1 MIGLWLT
8 ILFVIIPGAAGAAI
22 AYALNRDGE
31 INRKWLAI
39 GAGIGVVLG
48 VTAGLLLFRY

>member
-8 ILFVIIPGAAGAAI
+8 VLFVIIPGAAGAAV
-22 AYALNRDGE
+22 AYALNRGE
-31 INRKWLAI
+31 DINRKWIAV
-39 GAGIGVVLG
+39 GAGIGVVIG

>member
-22 AYALNRDGE
+22 AYALNRGEE
-31 INRKWLAI
+31 INPKWLAV
-39 GAGIGVVLG
+39 GAGIGVVIG
-48 VTAGLLLFRY
+48 VTAAVLLFRY

>member
-22 AYALNRDGE
+22 AYALTRGEE
-31 INRKWLAI
+31 INIKWLAT

-48 VTAGLLLFRY
+48 VVAAVLLFRF